1 MAELIVMGEF
11 QGPGEQKTAE
21 TLARELPNSWYV
33 IAGRKLG
40 GARRDDLDLVVVGE
54 RAVFLVEEKAWGPR
68 VEVGDQFWKVKG
80 EERRNPLDRVNHLA
94 RLLAG
99 QFRERVPGYKSVMR
113 GRRIVNA
120 AVVLSF
126 DAVEVVTDASH
137 AEDEPVLRLADAS
150 RWLLDQDATW
160 GSEFGQVR
168 DAVISFL
175 TGLQGRDS
183 KPEQIGPYR
192 IVQEIEPIE
201 GARCFYARDGG
212 RVVILRCYPKYEA
225 AADGISGAIVARERV
240 ALDRLEERD
249 RTWQIHPSFEY
260 ESRQWIVVPVV
271 PARGKSLVTSVRK
284 DDPKRE
290 DGRLPRKV
298 TIDVVTDAFRG
309 LAEVHEVGLAHR
321 GLYPRR
327 IFLGRGLRV
336 KFADFYLARVSGEQ
350 SIAPGMSTDADPSVP
365 YRAPEAR
372 PGIAFANKASD
383 VYSLALS
390 LAGWVLGELPAE
402 PNADRV
408 REAVS
413 HEPVVGAVLADCL
426 ATAPA
431 ERPTAT
437 WAIERIG
444 KAAEEENKGVVLT
457 ALPGDG
463 SEFRV
468 GGLVEGR
475 YEIKESL
482 GQGGFAHTWRA
493 WDRDTESDRVIKQFH
508 TAISPAA
515 KREFAAADR
524 IRHDLCARVY
534 DVRPGYL
541 VLEYIPGVNLKEYAS
556 ADLPDAG
563 RCRDIALDVLTALAH
578 LHSRDLLHRD
588 VTPTNVII
596 TPEGRA
602 KLIDFGVV
610 SRPAAQTVV
619 GTPAFMAPEVRAGRG
634 AGARS
639 DLYEF
644 AVTMIY
650 VMLGRF
656 PYVGDPDRGDDDR
669 SVLVPPTADERH
681 AWKPLGSAMLNV
693 LFRTADVNPERRPS
707 SADELAGELKLIGVI
722 PPGAGR
728 AVTNPVIDNLRSL
741 YRASS
746 VGNAGNRGLDDQ
758 FARDTYVPTLLDTE
772 LLPAIVRGDMR
783 LILLTGNPGDGK
795 TSFLV
800 QVGDELQ
807 DRGAQVIEEN
817 AAGWRRSL
825 NGHTFVAVYDASES
839 HEGKS
844 SDDLMR
850 EALDPAPG
858 EDPARRT
865 VLLAVNDGRLLT
877 FFNDHEDLYEDEAE
891 EVYRQVDGRAP
902 RDQTIAVVDL
912 KRRTLAPWSGGRLS
926 LVGRI
931 LDTFTDPE
939 LWQPCEGCLSRGIC
953 PMFRNAS
960 QLRGRARGAVDELVA
975 TSYLRRQRR
984 ATFRDVRSAL
994 AWLVTGD
1001 RACEAVHKARERG
1014 MDLRRSDDA
1023 LVEDLAFDARSADYL
1038 IQEWA
1043 DLDPA
1048 RTAAPNVER
1057 AARGD
1062 RSMVA
1067 DPVEFND
1074 RDRQR
1079 VQRQLFFG
1087 TWQPAGIER
1096 SAVRVYR
1103 YIDEFED
1110 ALGNSSDDR
1119 FDRTRERILLG
1130 LSRLLGAPGYS
1141 RTGLAV
1147 TDQGAGG
1154 TWAVLKEIPGS
1165 EFTLARVERPSS
1177 YVEWRPDALRLKHH
1191 SGSSLILTLDTF
1203 ELVRRVADGDLIG
1216 DTAAGSV
1223 RQEIETFAAAL
1234 RRSPA
1239 ASVHVVNPAGAT
1251 RRAEVTADRRIALER
1266 A

>member
-1 MAELIVMGEF
+1 MGDF

-21 TLARELPNSWYV
+21 ALARELPGSWYV

-68 VEVGDQFWKVKG
+68 IEVGDQFWKVKG

-94 RLLAG
+94 RVLAG
-99 QFRERVPGYKSVMR
+99 QFRDRVPGYASAVR

-120 AVVLSF
+120 AVVLSH
-126 DAVEVVTDASH
+126 DTVEVVTDASH
-137 AEDEPVLRLADAS
+137 TDDEPVLRLADAA
-150 RWLLDQDATW
+150 RWLLNRDAVW
-160 GSEFGQVR
+160 GSELSQVR
-168 DAVISFL
+168 DGVISFL
-175 TGLQGRDS
+175 TGLPGRDS

-192 IVQEIEPIE
+192 IIQEIEPIE
-201 GARCFYARDGG
+201 GARCFYAKDGG
-212 RVVILRCYPKYEA
+212 RVVILRCYPMYGAVANGMAE
-225 AADGISGAIVARERV
+225 AIVARERV
-240 ALDRLEERD
+240 ALDRLEERE

-260 ESRQWIVVPVV
+260 EPRQWIVVPVV
-271 PARGKSLVTSVRK
+271 PARGKNLSASVRIG
-284 DDPKRE
+284 DPQRE
-290 DGRLPRKV
+290 GGRLPQKV
-298 TIDVVTDAFRG
+298 MIDVVTDAFRC
-309 LAEVHEVGLAHR
+309 LAEVHEVGLVHR

-336 KFADFYLARVSGEQ
+336 KFGDFYLARVSGEQ
-350 SIAPGMSTDADPSVP
+350 TIAPDISTDADPSVP

-383 VYSLALS
+383 VYSMALS
-390 LAGWVLGELPAE
+390 LAVWVLGDIPAE
-402 PNADRV
+402 PDA
-408 REAVS
+408 REVHGAVS
-413 HEPVVGAVLADCL
+413 REPVVGAVLARCL
-426 ATAPA
+426 ATDPV
-431 ERPTAT
+431 ERPSAALAVDQIAKAT
-437 WAIERIG
+437 
-444 KAAEEENKGVVLT
+444 AEEGKQQVVT
-457 ALPGDG
+457 VPPSDG
-463 SEFRV
+463 SEFRA

-493 WDRDTESDRVIKQFH
+493 WDRDTEADRVIKQFY

-534 DVRPGYL
+534 DVRPGFL
-541 VLEYIPGVNLKEYAS
+541 VLEYIPGVNLKDYAS
-556 ADLPDAG
+556 ADLPDAE
-563 RCRDIALDVLTALAH
+563 RCRDIALDVLAALGH

-602 KLIDFGVV
+602 KLIDFGVA
-610 SRPAAQTVV
+610 SRPTAHTVV

-634 AGARS
+634 ADARS

-656 PYVGDPDRGDDDR
+656 PYLGDPDRGDDDR
-669 SVLVPPTADERH
+669 AMIVPPTADERRT
-681 AWKPLGSAMLNV
+681 WRPLGSAMLDV
-693 LFRTADVNPERRPS
+693 LFRTVDANPAGRPS
-707 SADELAGELKLIGVI
+707 SADELAGELRLVEEI
-722 PPGAGR
+722 PPGAGE
-728 AVTNPVIDNLRSL
+728 AIINPVVDFLRGL

-758 FARDTYVPTLLDTE
+758 FARDTYVPTLLDKE
-772 LLPAIVRGDMR
+772 LLPTIVRGDMR
-783 LILLTGNPGDGK
+783 LVLFTGNPGDGK

-807 DRGAQVIEEN
+807 VRGAQVIEEN
-817 AAGWRRSL
+817 PAGWRRSL
-825 NGHTFVAVYDASES
+825 DGHTFVAVYDASES

-850 EALDPAPG
+850 DALDPAPG

-865 VLLAVNDGRLLT
+865 VLLAINDGRLHT
-877 FFNDHEDLYEDEAE
+877 FFNDHEDLYEDETAE
-891 EVYRQVDGRAP
+891 VNRQVDGQAP
-902 RDQTIAVVDL
+902 QDRTIAVVDL
-912 KRRTLAPWSGGRLS
+912 KGRTLAPWSGRRPS
-926 LVGRI
+926 LAGRI

-939 LWQPCEGCLSRGIC
+939 LWQPCERCLSRAIC
-953 PMFRNAS
+953 PMFRNAE
-960 QLRGRARGAVDELVA
+960 QLRGQARDAVDELVS
-975 TSYLRRQRR
+975 TSHLRRQRR

-1001 RACEAVHKARERG
+1001 RDCETVHEARTRG
-1014 MDLRRSDDA
+1014 MDLRRGDDA

-1048 RTAAPNVER
+1048 RTAAPDVER
-1057 AARGD
+1057 AARDD

-1103 YIDEFED
+1103 YLGDFED
-1110 ALGNSSDDR
+1110 ALADSSDER
-1119 FDRTRERILLG
+1119 LERIRERILLG

-1141 RTGLAV
+1141 GTGLAV
-1147 TDQGAGG
+1147 SDQGTGG
-1154 TWAVLKEIPGS
+1154 TWAVLKEIPGI
-1165 EFTLARVERPSS
+1165 EFALGRVERPSG
-1177 YVEWRPDALRLKHH
+1177 YVEWRPDALRLKHDA
-1191 SGSSLILTLDTF
+1191 GSSLILTLDTF
-1203 ELVRRVADGDLIG
+1203 ELVLRVADGDLIG

-1239 ASVHVVNPAGAT
+1239 GSVHVVNPAGIA
-1251 RRAEVTADRRIALER
+1251 RRAEITADRCIVLES